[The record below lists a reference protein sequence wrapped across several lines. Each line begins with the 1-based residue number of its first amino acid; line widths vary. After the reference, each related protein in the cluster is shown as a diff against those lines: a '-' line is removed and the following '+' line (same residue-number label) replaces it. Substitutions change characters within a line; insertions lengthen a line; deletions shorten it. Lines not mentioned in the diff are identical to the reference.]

1 MTSLGRVE
9 SLWRYP
15 VKSMRGAE
23 LDEAF
28 IGFSGVYGDR
38 LYAFKSAA
46 AEAVFPYFTGREQ
59 ARMLLFTPRFR
70 NARLAAK
77 PANWAE
83 ASAESPGLNACFDD
97 PENLA
102 LDVETPTGQVLAIE
116 DPALP
121 VLLCQ
126 DLEENHDL
134 SLLRSERALTDCRP
148 LSLISMQSIA
158 QLGREIGQS
167 VDHRRFRANVYMNLD
182 GGEGFAED
190 ALVGRTLRIGPSV
203 EIAIVARD
211 PRCKMITLDPE
222 TGEMDLKILQKVG
235 RGHEGQAGVYA
246 VVLSEGLVSRGD
258 RIEVL

>member
-77 PANWAE
+77 PANLAE
-83 ASAESPGLNACFDD
+83 ATAESP
-97 PENLA
+97 
-102 LDVETPTGQVLAIE
+102 TGELLAIE

-121 VLLCQ
+121 ALLSQ
-126 DLEENHDL
+126 GLEKTHDL

-148 LSLISMQSIA
+148 LSLISMQSVA

-167 VDHRRFRANVYMNLD
+167 VDHRRFRANVYVDLD

-190 ALVGRTLRIGPSV
+190 ALVGRSLRIGPSV

-222 TGEMDLKILQKVG
+222 TGEMDPKILQKVG
-235 RGHEGQAGVYA
+235 RGHGGRAGVYA
-246 VVLSEGLVSRGD
+246 AVLSEGLVSRGD
-258 RIEVL
+258 RIEVV